1 MNWDQVLAAAE
12 EGDEI
17 AKTLIRA
24 IAALSIWPRYR
35 AMGSPAAIYEYL
47 NVPQDRMRA

>member
-1 MNWDQVLAAAE
+1 MNWDQVLSAAE
-12 EGDEI
+12 DGDEI

-35 AMGSPAAIYEYL
+35 AMRSPAAIFEYL
-47 NVPQDRMRA
+47 NASGDRMHA

>member
-1 MNWDQVLAAAE
+1 MTWDQILAAAE

-35 AMGSPAAIYEYL
+35 AMGSPAMIYEYI
-47 NVPQDRMRA
+47 NASGDRVHS